1 MIRLNKNRTRGITLT
16 EVMVVGTIGLAVMA
30 GAVQMFIS
38 MNTANKFSMNMPQVQ
53 SDATE
58 IVKMI
63 AASLREAPL
72 CDATAGCVGTPNAA
86 ILTASSTGITIYKT
100 AAGATIQYSLS
111 GGALRKTE
119 NSVTTTLY
127 PATVTLNMSYL
138 YSSGG
143 LYSMT
148 SDPNT
153 QSWQNQAVNASD
165 RINLIAARITA
176 TVTRNGLTGSYST
189 TIRLRN
195 SPKKTS
201 TNY

>member
-1 MIRLNKNRTRGITLT
+1 MQMNRRFKRGITLT
-16 EVMVVGTIGLAVMA
+16 EVMVVGSIGLAVTA
-30 GAVQMFIS
+30 GAIQMFIS
-38 MNTANKFSMNMPQVQ
+38 MNSANKFTMNMPQVQ
-53 SDATE
+53 SDATD

-72 CDATAGCVGTPNAA
+72 CDTTAGCVGTADAA
-86 ILTASSTGITIYKT
+86 VLTASSTGITIYKT

-138 YSSGG
+138 YSPGA
-143 LYSMT
+143 LYSM
-148 SDPNT
+148 SQDPNT
-153 QSWQNQAVNASD
+153 LSWQNQAVNASD

>member
-1 MIRLNKNRTRGITLT
+1 MMQIKKQLTRGASLM
-16 EVMVVGTIGLAVMA
+16 EVMVIGSIGLAVMA

-38 MNTANKFSMNMPQVQ
+38 MNSANKFSMSMPQVQ

-72 CDATAGCVGTPNAA
+72 CDPTAGCVGTANAA
-86 ILTASSTGITIYKT
+86 VLTASSTGITIYKT

-138 YSSGG
+138 YSPGA

-148 SDPNT
+148 ADPST
-153 QSWQNQAVNASD
+153 LSWANQAVNASD
-165 RINLIAARITA
+165 RINLIAAKISA
-176 TVTRNGLTGSYST
+176 TVTRNGVTSTYST
-189 TIRLRN
+189 IIRLRN